1 MIPPDRLRSLI
12 QDNPWLEGADVAAWY
27 RSWLPRSYVPRA
39 TRLVADDRVA
49 LVVGPRQA
57 GKSTA
62 IWHTLAAAGRP
73 ALFLNAE
80 EPAVRSWLVS
90 PALFLADLAEAI
102 RPAPA
107 ALFFDEVQHVPE
119 AGLFLKGVVDRRP
132 GIPIYATG
140 SSAFHLQS
148 KTRESL
154 AGRATRALMLPFSL
168 DELEP
173 AGDRTP
179 LAIEKARRARVR
191 ELALTGGYPRV
202 VTGDDPRKTLAELV
216 EAFIVR
222 DVSDRFRIQRLA
234 AFRKVLQLA
243 ASQVGNLCNYSEWAA
258 LAEISNDTVAEY
270 VSLLEET
277 HVLKLVPPFLGGKRA
292 EITSARKAF
301 FIDNGVRNQLFG
313 GFAPLEDRADAGAL
327 MENLVFTEIWKSVNP
342 LLDSVRYWRTR
353 SGAEVDFVVEH
364 QGRLAA
370 FEVKLGDARG
380 RVSRSAR
387 SFVEAYTPEV
397 FWVVNAER
405 HPDTALGPTRV
416 RFVRPDDVA
425 AIVRGFVGSSG

>member
-1 MIPPDRLRSLI
+1 MIPPDLARSLV
-12 QDNPWLEGADVAAWY
+12 QDNPWLEGADLAPWY
-27 RSWLPRSYVPRA
+27 RSWLPSSYVERA
-39 TRLVADDRVA
+39 TRVEADERVA

-62 IWHTLAAAGRP
+62 IWHTLAASGRP

-80 EPAVRSWLVS
+80 EPSIRSWLVS
-90 PALFLADLAEAI
+90 PALFLADLAESI

-107 ALFFDEVQHVPE
+107 ALFFDEVQHLPE
-119 AGLFLKGVVDRRP
+119 AGLFLKGVVDRHP

-154 AGRATRALMLPFSL
+154 AGRAIRTLMLPFSL

-173 AGDRTP
+173 AGDRAP
-179 LAIEKARRARVR
+179 LAIDKARRARVR
-191 ELALTGGYPRV
+191 ELAITGGYPRV
-202 VTGDDPRKTLAELV
+202 VTGNESRRTLAELV

-270 VSLLEET
+270 VFLLEET
-277 HVLKLVPPFLGGKRA
+277 HILKLVPPFLGGRRA

-353 SGAEVDFVVEH
+353 SGAEVDFVIEH

-370 FEVKLGDARG
+370 LEVKLGDARA
-380 RVSRSAR
+380 RLSRSAR
-387 SFVEAYTPEV
+387 SFVEAYEPEV
-397 FWVVNAER
+397 FCVVNAER
-405 HPDTALGPTRV
+405 HPTLAMGRTSV
-416 RFVRPDDVA
+416 RFVRPEDVA
-425 AIVRGFVGSSG
+425 GIVREFVG

>member
-1 MIPPDRLRSLI
+1 MIPPDLLRSLV

-27 RSWLPRSYVPRA
+27 RSWLPRTYVARTNRLRA
-39 TRLVADDRVA
+39 DERVA

-62 IWHTLAAAGRP
+62 IWHELAATGRP

-80 EPAVRSWLVS
+80 EPAVRSWLTS

-107 ALFFDEVQHVPE
+107 ALFFDEMQHVPE
-119 AGLFLKGVVDRRP
+119 AGLFLKGVIDRRP
-132 GIPIYATG
+132 GVPVYATG
-140 SSAFHLQS
+140 SSAFHLES

-154 AGRATRALMLPFSL
+154 AGRASRLLLLPFSI

-173 AGDRTP
+173 DGGRQPAAVE
-179 LAIEKARRARVR
+179 LARRNRVR
-191 ELALTGGYPRV
+191 ELAITGGYPRV
-202 VTGDDPRKTLAELV
+202 VTGDDPRRTLAELV
-216 EAFIVR
+216 EAHIVR

-243 ASQVGNLCNYSEWAA
+243 ASQVGNLVNYSEWAA
-258 LAEISNDTVAEY
+258 LAEIGNDTVAEY
-270 VSLLEET
+270 VFLLEET
-277 HVLKLVPPFLGGKRA
+277 HIVRLVPPFLGGKRA

-313 GFAPLEDRADAGAL
+313 GFAPLEDRTDAGAL
-327 MENLVFTEIWKSVNP
+327 IENLVFTEVWKNVNP
-342 LLDSVRYWRTR
+342 LLDSVRYWRTK

-380 RVSRSAR
+380 RLSRSAR
-387 SFVEAYTPEV
+387 SFVEAYGPDV
-397 FWVVNAER
+397 FCVVNAER
-405 HPDTALGPTRV
+405 HPASTLGPTPV

-425 AIVRGFVGSSG
+425 GIVRGFVGSSS